1 MCPRKP
7 RQATARMNAD
17 LTLPSHTQPVP
28 SERVLFLLYQLATWV
43 TFSALDDAAMM
54 AFTFS

>member
-1 MCPRKP
+1 MCPPKL
-7 RQATARMNAD
+7 RQGTARMNAD
-17 LTLPSHTQPVP
+17 LALSHTQPAP

-54 AFTFS
+54 AFALS

>member
-1 MCPRKP
+1 
-7 RQATARMNAD
+7 MNAD
-17 LTLPSHTQPVP
+17 LTLSPHPQPAP

-54 AFTFS
+54 AFALS

>member
-1 MCPRKP
+1 MCPLKL
-7 RQATARMNAD
+7 RQGTARMNAD
-17 LTLPSHTQPVP
+17 LTWSPHAQPAP

-54 AFTFS
+54 AFALS

>member
-1 MCPRKP
+1 MCLHKP
-7 RQATARMNAD
+7 RLATARMSAD

-54 AFTFS
+54 AFALS

>member
-1 MCPRKP
+1 MCPHRL
-7 RQATARMNAD
+7 RQATARMNAE
-17 LTLPSHTQPVP
+17 LALPSHTKPVP

-54 AFTFS
+54 AFALS

>member
-1 MCPRKP
+1 MCPR
-7 RQATARMNAD
+7 RLRLDTARMNAD

-28 SERVLFLLYQLATWV
+28 SERVLFLLYQLATWI

-54 AFTFS
+54 AFALS